1 MKIAVTGA
9 QGCLGKDVVRL
20 CAAAGHSTVQID
32 RIDAAPNDI
41 PNSEIRTVDAT
52 DYDAMVAALQ
62 GCDALIHLASVPRP
76 GILPEPATFANNVQS
91 SFVGFRACGE
101 AGIKRICYA
110 SSINAIG
117 LVFSHVKP
125 IKYAYFPIDEDY
137 PANPT
142 DGYSL
147 AKLGSEA
154 QARAFA
160 NWFPGTKIACLR
172 LHWII
177 ERERVMEF
185 QKSEDCAVENLWG
198 YVEPAA
204 AARACLLAVEQADR
218 FEGSQVFNIAN
229 PRTTSEESSA
239 ELAKRYFPDVEV
251 REGLE
256 ENRGF
261 WAVGKAEEVLGWRH
275 DEGMVGTP

>member
-32 RIDAAPNDI
+32 RVEAPPNDI
-41 PNSEIRTVDAT
+41 PNSEIRTADAT
-52 DYDAMVAALQ
+52 DYDAMLEALR

-76 GILPEPATFANNVQS
+76 GILPEAVTYGNNVQS
-91 SFVGFRACGE
+91 SFNGFRACGE
-101 AGIKRICYA
+101 LGIKRICYA

-117 LVFSHVKP
+117 LVFSHILPV
-125 IKYAYFPIDEDY
+125 KYAYFPIDEDY

-147 AKLGSEA
+147 AKLGSEM
-154 QARAFA
+154 QAKAFA

-177 ERERVMEF
+177 QREQVMEY
-185 QKSEDCAVENLWG
+185 QKGEECAVENLWG

-204 AARACLLAVEQADR
+204 AARACLLAVEQAHQ
-218 FEGSQVFNIAN
+218 FEGHQIFNIAN
-229 PRTTSEESSA
+229 PRTTSTEDSTA
-239 ELAKRYFPDVEV
+239 LARKYFPDVEIKD
-251 REGLE
+251 GLDG
-256 ENRGF
+256 NRGF
-261 WAVGKAEEVLGWRH
+261 WTVHKAETLLGWEH
-275 DEGMVGTP
+275 GE